1 MPCFHTFSQRILIY
15 MITWNWFWQVK
26 RDTVFT
32 VTLQNKLKFGKNT
45 ERNLPYRWNV
55 LLIRLEVPFI
65 QPTLF
70 LAERYHSCPERGT
83 VTLTWVKITR
93 QSNQDQYL
101 LPVTIVT
108 KYPVLALSFSLSLS
122 LFLSHR
128 LPVSHFSRFNSTFS
142 KVLSLKKTLAKHLLI
157 TPKDVLSVTR
167 YIKIKQIISLA
178 FVV

>member
-1 MPCFHTFSQRILIY
+1 MPCFHTFSPRILIY

-26 RDTVFT
+26 RDKVFT

-122 LFLSHR
+122 
-128 LPVSHFSRFNSTFS
+128 VSFAPFAR
-142 KVLSLKKTLAKHLLI
+142 LSLF
-157 TPKDVLSVTR
+157 
-167 YIKIKQIISLA
+167 SL
-178 FVV
+178 